1 MYAWLR
7 VYYLHGL
14 EPLVVGGGGGGV
26 GVRSTG
32 VINQYVCGRFF
43 NSRVAGQYLVVLVT
57 VVEPAFGVQRWITHG
72 TPVY

>member
-14 EPLVVGGGGGGV
+14 EPLVVV